1 MHNMH
6 PSEAEIIPYHASP
19 VPPAPGGVLVLAPHP
34 DDEVFGCG
42 GAIAG
47 HVQAGHRVHTV
58 LLTAGGHGEE
68 EAGPGGYAD
77 TRLAESTEAARVL
90 GLPPPRCW
98 GLPDREITYGEAL
111 VNRIMQAIGDTG
123 ADVVYAPSPW
133 ELHPDH
139 RATALC
145 AIEAVRRLEGV
156 GLHLYEVSAPLRPNR
171 LLDITP
177 VWALKQQA
185 MQVFASQEKKLPY
198 ASFISAL
205 NRFRALTLF
214 PASEY
219 AEAFESCTSAELRA
233 GGPLLIEGE
242 KQRLLGRGVAVLPQ
256 DMPLVTVIVRTMG
269 RPTLAKALGSVALQ
283 TYPHLDIVLVDAAGD
298 GLPGTQWAGG
308 PVPVSLVSQGRKLN
322 RALAANAGMAAA
334 KGEYLIFLD
343 DDDWFYPDHIA
354 KLVLAARQSTMVK
367 AVHTA
372 VECVDAQSEPVG
384 EIFQFPYATG
394 ELRYGNFMPIHS
406 VLFHRSLVQAGG
418 AAFDERFDLY
428 EDWDFWLQVESRTP
442 FQFVPGVSAAYRI
455 HAGAGEGVQADR
467 QRAADAT
474 AQLYAKW
481 QVLQSKQ
488 TFDELVSRSLSR
500 RGLMSQLAEHSK
512 QVRRLIDEQ
521 QRMLAE
527 RELLTQELATQ
538 QQHALDAMRDAD
550 KARQDAHHMGEA
562 HELACAARDLVQK
575 ERDDF
580 ISEYGVVRAELD
592 AVVGERDAIVRER
605 DLATQH
611 GANVAALYT
620 DAQTQIGALQSTTA
634 ALGAE
639 IALARN
645 HAHNLQT
652 MLDATQHQ
660 LRLVTA
666 SRSWKITRPLRLVVR
681 LPRYARSVLAA
692 YSVARGR
699 GTGLSHLAKRT
710 VSVLRA
716 EGMQG
721 VRQRLRR
728 MLHGSGHELEPVD
741 PGAPAA
747 PDVAPG
753 TGARTY
759 ADWVA
764 QYDTM
769 DPVKLSRLVAQVGEL
784 PRRPLVSI
792 IMPVYNPD
800 PRDVGRAIVSVKSQV
815 YPHWELCICDDASTK
830 AGTRELLEAA
840 AAEDSRIRLAFH
852 TNNQHISAATNTA
865 IGLAK
870 GQYIALLDHDDELT
884 PHALLRAM
892 QAFVQNPQGKVLY
905 SDEDKIDQD
914 GRRFDPYFK
923 PDFNLGLLRSHNYMC
938 HFAVYE
944 AEFMRQLG
952 GPRVGFEGAQ
962 DYDLALRAVDSVD
975 AAAVLHVP
983 QILYHWRT
991 ATGSTA
997 SGHGNK
1003 SYAFEAGRRAL
1014 QEHLQRRSLQGE
1026 VLEAPEASGMYR
1038 VRWSIPANPPLVS
1051 IVIPTRNGEK
1061 ILRQCLDSLVQ
1072 TRYPNYEIIVM
1083 DNGSDEAASLQLLA
1097 ERTASGQIRVLRDDG
1112 PFNFSAIN
1120 NRAVHE
1126 ATRGEFVLLMNNDI
1140 EATHPEWLDE
1150 MVGPAL
1156 EPGVGCVGAR
1166 LWYPDGRIQ
1175 HAGVVLVCGVAGH
1188 AHKLLARGQHGYMG
1202 RAVLAQDFVAVTAA
1216 CLLLRKSIYEQVN
1229 GLDETLAVAFN
1240 DVDFCLRVREA
1251 GYRNHWTPYAE
1262 LIHHESVSRGY
1273 EDTPEKQKR
1282 FNSEVKILQTRWPAL
1297 LANDPC
1303 YNPNLTI
1310 VAEDFSLAWPPR
1322 TT

>member
-6 PSEAEIIPYHASP
+6 PSEAEIVPYHASP

-47 HVQAGHRVHTV
+47 HVQAGHPVHVV

-68 EAGPGGYAD
+68 GTGQAYAD
-77 TRLAESTEAARVL
+77 TRLSESTDAARVL
-90 GLPPPRCW
+90 GLPPPQCW
-98 GLPDREITYGEAL
+98 GLQDREVTYGEAL
-111 VNRIMQAIGDTG
+111 VHRIMQAVADTG

-219 AEAFESCTSAELRA
+219 AEAFESYTSADLRA

-256 DMPLVTVIVRTMG
+256 DLPLVSVIVRTMG

-298 GLPGTQWAGG
+298 GLPGTQWAHG
-308 PVPVSLVSQGRKLN
+308 PVPVTLVSQDKKLN

-334 KGEYLIFLD
+334 TGDYLIFLD

-354 KLVLAARQSTMVK
+354 KLVLAVRQSTTVK

-372 VECVDAQSEPVG
+372 VECVDAQSKPVG
-384 EIFQFPYATG
+384 EIFQFPYASG

-442 FQFVPGVSAAYRI
+442 FEFVPGVSAAYRI

-488 TFDELVSRSLSR
+488 TFEELVTRSLSR
-500 RGLMSQLAEHSK
+500 RSVLSQLAERGK
-512 QVRRLIDEQ
+512 DVKRLAQDLVDQQ
-521 QRMLAE
+521 QRAM
-527 RELLTQELATQ
+527 
-538 QQHALDAMRDAD
+538 DAMQAAD
-550 KARQDAHHMGEA
+550 KARQDAHHLGEA
-562 HELACAARDLVQK
+562 HDLACAARDVVQQ
-575 ERDDF
+575 
-580 ISEYGVVRAELD
+580 
-592 AVVGERDAIVRER
+592 ERDATILELHAVMRER
-605 DLATQH
+605 DLAHQH
-611 GANVAALYT
+611 GANVLDLYT
-620 DAQTQIGALQSTTA
+620 DAQAHIGSLEASAT

-652 MLDATQHQ
+652 MLDGTQHQ

-666 SRSWKITRPLRLVVR
+666 SRSWKITRPLRLMVR
-681 LPRYARSVLAA
+681 LPRYARSAVAA
-692 YSVARGR
+692 YSVARSR
-699 GTGLSHLAKRT
+699 GVGLSHLVKRT
-710 VSVLRA
+710 VSVLRTQ
-716 EGMQG
+716 GVQG

-728 MLHGSGHELEPVD
+728 MLHGSGHELD
-741 PGAPAA
+741 ALDTGAPLPDAVPGSA
-747 PDVAPG
+747 P
-753 TGARTY
+753 RSY

-764 QYDTM
+764 KYDTM
-769 DPVKLSRLVAQVGEL
+769 DPVKLSRLVAEAAEL
-784 PRRPLVSI
+784 PRKPLVSI
-792 IMPVYNPD
+792 VMPVYNPD
-800 PRDVGRAIVSVKSQV
+800 QQDVGRAIASVKNQV

-830 AGTRELLEAA
+830 PGTRELLEAA
-840 AAEDSRIRLAFH
+840 AAGEPRIRLAFH
-852 TNNQHISAATNTA
+852 DKNQHISAATNTA
-865 IGLAK
+865 IALAK
-870 GQYIALLDHDDELT
+870 GRYIALLDHDDELT
-884 PHALLRAM
+884 PHALLRVM
-892 QAFVQNPQGKVLY
+892 QAFARHPQGKVLY
-905 SDEDKIDQD
+905 SDEDKIDQT

-938 HFAVYE
+938 HFAVYD
-944 AEFMRQLG
+944 ADFMRQLG

-962 DYDLALRAVDSVD
+962 DYDLALRAIDSVE

-1014 QEHLQRRSLQGE
+1014 QEHLQRRGLQGE

-1038 VRWSIPANPPLVS
+1038 VRWGIPVNPPLVS

-1188 AHKLLARGQHGYMG
+1188 AHKLLSRGQHGYMG

-1216 CLLLRKSIYEQVN
+1216 CLLLRKSVYEEVS
-1229 GLDETLAVAFN
+1229 GLDESLAVAFN

-1310 VAEDFSLAWPPR
+1310 DAEDFSLAWPPR
-1322 TT
+1322 VS

>member
-42 GAIAG
+42 GAITG
-47 HVQAGHRVHTV
+47 HVQAGHSVHVV

-68 EAGPGGYAD
+68 GAAKGYAD
-77 TRLAESTEAARVL
+77 TRLSESTDAARVL
-90 GLPPPRCW
+90 GLPPPQCW
-98 GLPDREITYGEAL
+98 GLQDREVTYGEAL
-111 VNRIMQAIGDTG
+111 VHRIVQAVADTG

-219 AEAFESCTSAELRA
+219 AEAFESYTSADLRA

-256 DMPLVTVIVRTMG
+256 DLPLVSVIVRTMG

-283 TYPHLDIVLVDAAGD
+283 TYPHLNIVLVDAAGD
-298 GLPGTQWAGG
+298 GLPGTQWADG
-308 PVPVSLVSQGRKLN
+308 PVPVTLVSQGRKLN

-334 KGEYLIFLD
+334 TGDYLIFLD

-354 KLVLAARQSTMVK
+354 KLVLAVRQSTTVK

-384 EIFQFPYATG
+384 EIFQFPYASG

-418 AAFDERFDLY
+418 ATFDERFDLY

-488 TFDELVSRSLSR
+488 TFEELVTRSLSR
-500 RGLMSQLAEHSK
+500 RSLLSQLTERAK
-512 QVRRLIDEQ
+512 DVTRLADERQ
-521 QRMLAE
+521 S
-527 RELLTQELATQ
+527 LTQELVDQ
-538 QQHALDAMRDAD
+538 QQRALDAQQAAD
-550 KARQDAHHMGEA
+550 KARQDAHHLGEA
-562 HELACAARDLVQK
+562 HDLACAARDVVQQ
-575 ERDDF
+575 
-580 ISEYGVVRAELD
+580 
-592 AVVGERDAIVRER
+592 ERDATIVELHAVMRER
-605 DLATQH
+605 DLANQH
-611 GANVAALYT
+611 GANLLDLYT
-620 DAQTQIGALQSTTA
+620 DAQAHIGSLEASAA

-652 MLDATQHQ
+652 MVDATQHQ
-660 LRLVTA
+660 LRLVTG

-681 LPRYARSVLAA
+681 LPRYARSVVAA
-692 YSVARGR
+692 YSVARSR
-699 GTGLSHLAKRT
+699 GLGLSHLAKRT
-710 VSVLRA
+710 VSVLRTQ
-716 EGMQG
+716 GVQG

-728 MLHGSGHELEPVD
+728 MLHGSEHGLEALDSGAPVLD
-741 PGAPAA
+741 TVPGATP
-747 PDVAPG
+747 
-753 TGARTY
+753 RSY

-764 QYDTM
+764 KYDTM
-769 DPVKLSRLVAQVGEL
+769 DPVKLSRLVAEAADL
-784 PRRPLVSI
+784 PRKALVSI
-792 IMPVYNPD
+792 VMPVYNPD
-800 PRDVGRAIVSVKSQV
+800 PQDVGRAIASVKNQV

-852 TNNQHISAATNTA
+852 TKNQHISAATNTA
-865 IGLAK
+865 IALAK

-892 QAFVQNPQGKVLY
+892 QAFARHPNGKVLY
-905 SDEDKIDQD
+905 SDEDKIDQT

-938 HFAVYE
+938 HFAVYD
-944 AEFMRQLG
+944 ADFMRQLG

-962 DYDLALRAVDSVD
+962 DYDLALRAIDSVE

-1014 QEHLQRRSLQGE
+1014 QEHLQRRGLQGE

-1038 VRWSIPANPPLVS
+1038 VRWGIPANPPLVS

-1126 ATRGEFVLLMNNDI
+1126 ATCGEFVLLMNNDI

-1216 CLLLRKSIYEQVN
+1216 CLLLRKSVYEEVS
-1229 GLDETLAVAFN
+1229 GLDESLAVAFN

-1310 VAEDFSLAWPPR
+1310 DAEDFSLAWPPR
-1322 TT
+1322 VS

>member
-19 VPPAPGGVLVLAPHP
+19 VPPSPGGVLILAPHP

-47 HVQAGHRVHTV
+47 HVQAGHPVHIV

-68 EAGPGGYAD
+68 DAGQGYAD
-77 TRLAESTEAARVL
+77 NRLAESTEAARVL
-90 GLPPPRCW
+90 GLPPPKCW
-98 GLPDREITYGEAL
+98 GLPDREVTYGEAL
-111 VNRIMQAIGDTG
+111 VRRILQAVADTG

-156 GLHLYEVSAPLRPNR
+156 SLHLYEVSAPLRPNR

-219 AEAFESCTSAELRA
+219 AEAFESYGSAELRA

-256 DMPLVTVIVRTMG
+256 DMPLVSVIVRTMG

-298 GLPGTQWAGG
+298 GLPGTQWADG
-308 PVPVSLVSQGRKLN
+308 PVPVTLVSQGRKLN

-334 KGEYLIFLD
+334 TGEYLIFLD

-354 KLVLAARQSTMVK
+354 KLVLAVRQSTTVK

-372 VECVDAQSEPVG
+372 VECVDAKSEPVG
-384 EIFQFPYATG
+384 EIFQFPYASG

-442 FQFVPGVSAAYRI
+442 FEFVPGVSAAYRI

-474 AQLYAKW
+474 GQLYAKW

-488 TFDELVSRSLSR
+488 TFEELVTRSLSR
-500 RGLMSQLAEHSK
+500 RSLLSQLTERAKDVTH
-512 QVRRLIDEQ
+512 
-521 QRMLAE
+521 LAE
-527 RELLTQELATQ
+527 ERQLLTQELVGQ
-538 QQHALDAMRDAD
+538 QQRALDAQQAAD
-550 KARQDAHHMGEA
+550 KARQDAHHLGEA
-562 HELACAARDLVQK
+562 HELACAARDMVQ
-575 ERDDF
+575 E
-580 ISEYGVVRAELD
+580 
-592 AVVGERDAIVRER
+592 ERDATVVELHAVMRER
-605 DLATQH
+605 DLANQH
-611 GANVAALYT
+611 GANVLTLYT
-620 DAQTQIGALQSTTA
+620 DAQAHIGSLETSAA

-652 MLDATQHQ
+652 MLDGTQHQ
-660 LRLVTA
+660 LRAVTG

-699 GTGLSHLAKRT
+699 GVGLSHLVQRT
-710 VSVLRA
+710 VSVYRTQGL
-716 EGMQG
+716 QG

-728 MLHGSGHELEPVD
+728 MLHGSEHELEPVE
-741 PGAPAA
+741 PGAAA
-747 PDVAPG
+747 PDTAPG
-753 TGARTY
+753 PGTRTY
-759 ADWVA
+759 ADWVV

-769 DPVKLSRLVAQVGEL
+769 DPVKLSRLMAQVAEL

-800 PRDVGRAIVSVKSQV
+800 ARDVGRAIASVRSQV

-830 AGTRELLEAA
+830 AGTRALLEAA
-840 AAEDSRIRLAFH
+840 AAEDSRIRLVFH
-852 TNNQHISAATNTA
+852 TKNQHISAATNTA

-892 QAFVQNPQGKVLY
+892 QAFVLNPQGKVLY

-938 HFAVYE
+938 HFAVYD
-944 AEFMRQLG
+944 ANFMRELG

-962 DYDLALRAVDSVD
+962 DYDLALRAIDSVD

-1014 QEHLQRRSLQGE
+1014 QEHLQRRGLQGE

-1038 VRWSIPANPPLVS
+1038 VRWGIPVDPPLVS

-1126 ATRGEFVLLMNNDI
+1126 ATHGEFVLLMNNDI

-1216 CLLLRKSIYEQVN
+1216 CLLLRKSIYEEVS

-1310 VAEDFSLAWPPR
+1310 DAEDFSLAWPPR
-1322 TT
+1322 VA

>member
-1 MHNMH
+1 MHL
-6 PSEAEIIPYHASP
+6 SEAEIIPYHASP
-19 VPPAPGGVLVLAPHP
+19 VPPSSGGVLVLAPHP

-47 HVQAGHRVHTV
+47 HVQAGHTVHVV

-68 EAGPGGYAD
+68 GAGPGYAD
-77 TRLAESTEAARVL
+77 TRLSESAEAARVL
-90 GLPPPRCW
+90 GLPAPVCW
-98 GLPDREITYGEAL
+98 GLPDREVTYGEPL
-111 VNRIMQAIGDTG
+111 VQRIIQAIANTG

-177 VWALKQQA
+177 LWALKQQA

-219 AEAFESCTSAELRA
+219 AEAFESYTSADLRA

-242 KQRLLGRGVAVLPQ
+242 KQRLLARGVAVLPQ
-256 DMPLVTVIVRTMG
+256 DQPLVTVIVRTMG

-298 GLPGTQWAGG
+298 GLPGTAWADG
-308 PVPVSLVSQGRKLN
+308 PVPVTMVSQGRKLN

-334 KGEYLIFLD
+334 KGDYLIFLD
-343 DDDWFYPDHIA
+343 DDDWFYPDHVA
-354 KLVLAARQSTMVK
+354 KLVLAVRQSTTVK

-372 VECVDAQSEPVG
+372 VECVDAQSKPVG
-384 EIFQFPYATG
+384 EIFQFPYASG
-394 ELRYGNFMPIHS
+394 ELRYGNFMPIHA
-406 VLFHRSLVQAGG
+406 VLFHRSVVEAGC
-418 AAFDERFDLY
+418 AFDERFDLY

-442 FQFVPGVSAAYRI
+442 FEFVPGVSAAYRI

-467 QRAADAT
+467 LRAADAT
-474 AQLYAKW
+474 SQLYTKW

-488 TFDELVSRSLSR
+488 TFEELVTRSLSR
-500 RGLMSQLAEHSK
+500 RSLLSQLAERAK
-512 QVRRLIDEQ
+512 DVTRLADER
-521 QRMLAE
+521 QR
-527 RELLTQELATQ
+527 LTQELVDQ
-538 QQHALDAMRDAD
+538 QQRALDAQQAAD
-550 KARQDAHHMGEA
+550 KARQDAHHLGEA
-562 HELACAARDLVQK
+562 HELACAARDVVQ
-575 ERDDF
+575 E
-580 ISEYGVVRAELD
+580 
-592 AVVGERDAIVRER
+592 ERDATIVELHAVMRER
-605 DLATQH
+605 DLAHQH
-611 GANVAALYT
+611 GANVLTLYT
-620 DAQTQIGALQSTTA
+620 DAQAHIGSLEKTA
-634 ALGAE
+634 ADLGSE

-652 MLDATQHQ
+652 MLDGTQHQ
-660 LRLVTA
+660 LRAVTA
-666 SRSWKITRPLRLVVR
+666 SRSWKITRPLRLAVR

-699 GTGLSHLAKRT
+699 GVGVSHLLQRT
-710 VSVLRA
+710 VSVYRTQGL
-716 EGMQG
+716 QG

-728 MLHGSGHELEPVD
+728 MLHGSGHELEPVE
-741 PGAPAA
+741 PGAVA
-747 PDVAPG
+747 PDSAPA
-753 TGARTY
+753 TSTRTY
-759 ADWVA
+759 ADWVV

-769 DPVKLSRLVAQVGEL
+769 DPAKLSRLLAQVAEL

-792 IMPVYNPD
+792 VMPVYNPD
-800 PRDVGRAIVSVKSQV
+800 PQDVGRAIASVKNQV

-830 AGTRELLEAA
+830 PGTRELLEAA

-852 TNNQHISAATNTA
+852 AKNQHISAATNTA

-892 QAFVQNPQGKVLY
+892 QAFVMNPQGKVLY
-905 SDEDKIDQD
+905 SDEDKIDQN

-938 HFAVYE
+938 HFAVYD
-944 AEFMRQLG
+944 ANFMRELG

-1014 QEHLQRRSLQGE
+1014 QEHLQRRGLQGE

-1038 VRWSIPANPPLVS
+1038 VRWGIPANPPLVS

-1216 CLLLRKSIYEQVN
+1216 CLLLRKSVYEEVS
-1229 GLDETLAVAFN
+1229 GLDESLAVAFN

-1310 VAEDFSLAWPPR
+1310 DAEDFSLAWPPR
-1322 TT
+1322 VV

>member
-34 DDEVFGCG
+34 DDEVFGCA

-47 HVQAGHRVHTV
+47 HLQAGHSVQVV
-58 LLTAGGHGEE
+58 LLTAGSHGEQG
-68 EAGPGGYAD
+68 EAGQGYAE
-77 TRLAESTEAARVL
+77 TRLSESAEAARVL
-90 GLPPPRCW
+90 GLPPPQCW
-98 GLPDREITYGEAL
+98 GLPDREISYGEAL
-111 VNRIMQAIGDTG
+111 VGRITQAIAETG
-123 ADVVYAPSPW
+123 ADAVYAPSPW

-145 AIEAVRRLEGV
+145 ALEAVRRLEGV
-156 GLHLYEVSAPLRPNR
+156 SLHLYEVSAPLRPNR

-177 VWALKQQA
+177 AWSLKQQA

-214 PASEY
+214 PAAEY
-219 AEAFESCTSAELRA
+219 AEAFESYTSADLRA

-256 DMPLVTVIVRTMG
+256 DMPLVSVIVRTMG

-308 PVPVSLVSQGRKLN
+308 PVPVSLVSQGKKLN

-334 KGEYLIFLD
+334 TGEYLIFLD

-354 KLVLAARQSTMVK
+354 KLVLAVRQSTTVK

-372 VECVDAQSEPVG
+372 VECVDAKSEPVG
-384 EIFQFPYATG
+384 EIFQFPYASG

-428 EDWDFWLQVESRTP
+428 EDWDFWLQVEGRTP
-442 FQFVPGVSAAYRI
+442 FEFVPGVSAAYRI

-488 TFDELVSRSLSR
+488 TFEELVTRSLSR
-500 RGLMSQLAEHSK
+500 RSVLSQLAERGK
-512 QVRRLIDEQ
+512 DVKRLTQDLMDQQ
-521 QRMLAE
+521 QRAM
-527 RELLTQELATQ
+527 
-538 QQHALDAMRDAD
+538 DAMQAAD
-550 KARQDAHHMGEA
+550 KARQDAHHLGEA
-562 HELACAARDLVQK
+562 HDLACAARDVVQQ
-575 ERDDF
+575 
-580 ISEYGVVRAELD
+580 
-592 AVVGERDAIVRER
+592 ERDATIVELHAVVRER
-605 DLATQH
+605 DLAHQH
-611 GANVAALYT
+611 GANVLSLYT
-620 DAQTQIGALQSTTA
+620 DAQVHIGSLEASAA

-652 MLDATQHQ
+652 MLDGTQHQ
-660 LRLVTA
+660 LRLVTG

-681 LPRYARSVLAA
+681 LPRYARSVVAA
-692 YSVARGR
+692 YSVARSR
-699 GTGLSHLAKRT
+699 GVGLPHLVKRT
-710 VSVLRA
+710 VSVLRTQ
-716 EGMQG
+716 GVQG

-728 MLHGSGHELEPVD
+728 MLHGSGHGAEALDTGASVPDAV
-741 PGAPAA
+741 PGAA
-747 PDVAPG
+747 PRSY
-753 TGARTY
+753 T
-759 ADWVA
+759 DWVA
-764 QYDTM
+764 KYDTM
-769 DPVKLSRLVAQVGEL
+769 DPVKLSRLVAEAAEL
-784 PRRPLVSI
+784 PRKALVSI

-800 PRDVGRAIVSVKSQV
+800 PQDVGRAIASVKNQV

-830 AGTRELLEAA
+830 AGTRALLEAA
-840 AAEDSRIRLAFH
+840 AAEEPRIRLAFH
-852 TNNQHISAATNTA
+852 EKNRHISAATNTA
-865 IGLAK
+865 IALAK

-892 QAFVQNPQGKVLY
+892 QAFARNPQGKVLY
-905 SDEDKIDQD
+905 SDEDKIDQT

-938 HFAVYE
+938 HFAVYD
-944 AEFMRQLG
+944 AHFMRELG

-962 DYDLALRAVDSVD
+962 DYDLALRAIDSVD
-975 AAAVLHVP
+975 ATAVLHVP

-1014 QEHLQRRSLQGE
+1014 QEHLQRRGLQGE
-1026 VLEAPEASGMYR
+1026 VLEATEASGMYR
-1038 VRWSIPANPPLVS
+1038 VRWGIPANPPLVS

-1140 EATHPEWLDE
+1140 EATHPDWLDE

-1216 CLLLRKSIYEQVN
+1216 CLLLRKSIYEEVS

-1282 FNSEVKILQTRWPAL
+1282 FNSEVKILQTRWPVL

-1310 VAEDFSLAWPPR
+1310 DAEDFSLAWPPR
-1322 TT
+1322 VV

>member
-1 MHNMH
+1 MHNMQ

-42 GAIAG
+42 GALAG
-47 HVQAGHRVHTV
+47 HVQAGHKVHVV

-68 EAGPGGYAD
+68 DTSKGYAD
-77 TRLAESTEAARVL
+77 TRLSESTDAARVL

-98 GLPDREITYGEAL
+98 GLPDREVTYGEAL
-111 VNRIMQAIGDTG
+111 VHRIVQAVADTG

-214 PASEY
+214 PTAEY
-219 AEAFESCTSAELRA
+219 AEAFESYTSADLRA

-242 KQRLLGRGVAVLPQ
+242 KQRLLERGVAVLPQ
-256 DMPLVTVIVRTMG
+256 DMPLVSVIVRTMG

-283 TYPHLDIVLVDAAGD
+283 TYPHLNIVLVDAAGD

-308 PVPVSLVSQGRKLN
+308 AVPVSLVSQGKKLS

-334 KGEYLIFLD
+334 TGDYLVFLD

-354 KLVLAARQSTMVK
+354 KLVLAVRRSTTVK

-372 VECVDAQSEPVG
+372 VECVDAQSVPVG
-384 EIFQFPYATG
+384 EIFQFPYAPG

-406 VLFHRSLVQAGG
+406 VLFHRSLVQAGC
-418 AAFDERFDLY
+418 ASFDERFDLY
-428 EDWDFWLQVESRTP
+428 EDWDFWLQLESRTP

-488 TFDELVSRSLSR
+488 TFEELVTRSLSR
-500 RGLMSQLAEHSK
+500 RSLLSQLAERAK
-512 QVRRLIDEQ
+512 DVQRLSE
-521 QRMLAE
+521 E
-527 RELLTQELATQ
+527 RARLVKERHTLTQELVAQ
-538 QQHALDAMRDAD
+538 QQRALEAQQAGD
-550 KARQDAHHMGEA
+550 KARQDAHHLGEA
-562 HELACAARDLVQK
+562 HEMACAARDLVQ
-575 ERDDF
+575 E
-580 ISEYGVVRAELD
+580 
-592 AVVGERDAIVRER
+592 ERDATIVELHAVIRER
-605 DLATQH
+605 DLANQH
-611 GANVAALYT
+611 GANVLTLYT
-620 DAQTQIGALQSTTA
+620 DAQAHVGSLEKTA
-634 ALGAE
+634 IALGSE
-639 IALARN
+639 VALARN

-660 LRLVTA
+660 MRLVTG
-666 SRSWKITRPLRLVVR
+666 SRSWKITRPLRLIAR
-681 LPRYARSVLAA
+681 LPRYTRSVLAA
-692 YSVARGR
+692 YSLARER
-699 GTGLSHLAKRT
+699 GVGASYLLQRT
-710 VSVLRA
+710 VSVYRA
-716 EGMQG
+716 QGLQG

-728 MLHGSGHELEPVD
+728 MLHGTGQDIEPTGTGSPIPDAV
-741 PGAPAA
+741 PGAS
-747 PDVAPG
+747 
-753 TGARTY
+753 ARSY
-759 ADWVA
+759 ADWVV

-769 DPVKLSRLVAQVGEL
+769 DPVKLSRLVAQVADL
-784 PRRPLVSI
+784 PRKPLVSI
-792 IMPVYNPD
+792 VMPVYNPG
-800 PRDVGRAIVSVKSQV
+800 PQDVGRAIASVKSQV

-830 AGTRELLEAA
+830 AGTRELLESEAA
-840 AAEDSRIRLAFH
+840 QDSRIRLAFH
-852 TNNQHISAATNTA
+852 AKNQHISAATNTA

-892 QAFVQNPQGKVLY
+892 QAFALNPQGKVLY
-905 SDEDKIDQD
+905 SDEDKIDHS

-938 HFAVYE
+938 HFAVYD
-944 AEFMRQLG
+944 ADFMRQLG

-962 DYDLALRAVDSVD
+962 DYDLALRAIDSVEP
-975 AAAVLHVP
+975 AAVLHVP

-1014 QEHLQRRSLQGE
+1014 QEHLQRRGLQGE

-1038 VRWSIPANPPLVS
+1038 VRWGIPANPPLVS

-1216 CLLLRKSIYEQVN
+1216 CLLLRKSVYEEVS
-1229 GLDETLAVAFN
+1229 GLDESLAVAFN
-1240 DVDFCLRVREA
+1240 DVDFCLRVRQA

-1282 FNSEVKILQTRWPAL
+1282 FNSEVKILQTRWPSL

-1310 VAEDFSLAWPPR
+1310 DAEDFSLAWPPR
-1322 TT
+1322 VS

>member
-111 VNRIMQAIGDTG
+111 VDRIMQAIGDTG

-354 KLVLAARQSTMVK
+354 KLVLAVRQSTTVK

-384 EIFQFPYATG
+384 EIFQFPYASG

-481 QVLQSKQ
+481 QVLQSQQ
-488 TFDELVSRSLSR
+488 TFEELVTRALSR
-500 RGLMSQLAEHSK
+500 RSLLSK
-512 QVRRLIDEQ
+512 
-521 QRMLAE
+521 LAE
-527 RELLTQELATQ
+527 RAKDVTRLADERARLTQELVEQ
-538 QQHALDAMRDAD
+538 QQRALDAQQAAD
-550 KARQDAHHMGEA
+550 KARQDAHHLGEA
-562 HELACAARDLVQK
+562 HELACAARDMVQQ
-575 ERDDF
+575 ERDGF
-580 ISEYGVVRAELD
+580 VAQLH
-592 AVVGERDAIVRER
+592 AVVHDREAVVRER

-747 PDVAPG
+747 PDAAPG

-800 PRDVGRAIVSVKSQV
+800 PRDVGRAIASVKSQV

-852 TNNQHISAATNTA
+852 TKNQHISAATNTA

-944 AEFMRQLG
+944 TEFMRQLG

-1322 TT
+1322 VA